1 MNLANFWDAETIKKN
16 QSKLKKIFFFRIC
29 GMGMGTTA
37 TLFREAG
44 YEVAGCDIAFYPP
57 MGDYLK
63 QVGIT
68 CLSVENTTKEILK
81 DYDLVVVGNS
91 IGANSKEAL
100 LIENCGVPFTS
111 FPCVLGEVILKNK
124 KVVGIAGTHG
134 KTTTS
139 YYLAQMLSLLGQD
152 VGYLVGGVLT
162 DREASH
168 LGKSD
173 YFVIES
179 DEYDS
184 SYFQKFSKLRLY
196 HIQDLILTAL
206 EYDHADIFPTI
217 RDIEVQFEYIIP
229 SIKSMIYNADYP
241 SAEKMAAYF
250 KKLHHQEALPYGLA
264 YKNGPGKIET
274 LNGLTRF
281 SLYLDG
287 KEEIFETNII
297 GPQNILNLTS
307 CIHYC
312 LKEKFELSAIKAT
325 LKNLK
330 NVKRRQE
337 LRGKYHQLLVIDDF
351 AHHPTAIVLTLE
363 SIKKT
368 YPGKPIHVVFEAVT
382 ATARSNAFQ
391 KQFAESLSS
400 VASVLVANPKI
411 PTNAKQFENLNYSLL
426 TKDISSYGVFSEE
439 YTELKPLR
447 ATIDTLSLKDG
458 ILLVLSNRT
467 VLGLW
472 ESDFVDLI
480 K

>member
-1 MNLANFWDAETIKKN
+1 MNLTNFWDSGTIKAN

-44 YEVAGCDIAFYPP
+44 YEVSGCDIAFYPP

-63 QVGIT
+63 KVGVE
-68 CLSVENTTKEILK
+68 CLSVEETTAEILK
-81 DYDLVVVGNS
+81 KYDLVVVGNS
-91 IGANSKEAL
+91 VSANTKEAQ

-111 FPCVLGEVILKNK
+111 FPCILGEMILKNK

-139 YYLAQMLSLLGQD
+139 YYLTQMLTLLGED
-152 VGYLVGGVLT
+152 TGYLVGGVLT

-184 SYFQKFSKLRLY
+184 SYFQKFSKFRLY
-196 HIQDLILTAL
+196 HIKELVLTAL
-206 EYDHADIFPTI
+206 EYDHADIFPSL
-217 RDIEVQFEYIIP
+217 RDIEVQFEHIIP
-229 SIKSMIYNADYP
+229 SIQGMVYNADYP
-241 SAEKMAAYF
+241 SGVKMAEFF
-250 KKLHHQEALPYGLA
+250 KKLHKQDALAYGL
-264 YKNGPGKIET
+264 KHEKGPAKIET
-274 LNGLTRF
+274 HNGVTRF
-281 SLYLDG
+281 NLQING
-287 KEEIFETNII
+287 KEEVFETNII

-307 CIHYC
+307 CILFC
-312 LKEKFELSAIKAT
+312 LKEKFELKAIKET

-337 LRGKYHQLLVIDDF
+337 LRGKYNNLLVVDDF
-351 AHHPTAIVLTLE
+351 AHHPTAITLTLE
-363 SIKKT
+363 GIKKT
-368 YPGKPIHVVFEAVT
+368 YPNKPIHVVFEAVT
-382 ATARSNAFQ
+382 STARSNAFQ
-391 KQFAESLSS
+391 KQFAESLST

-411 PTNAKQFENLNYSLL
+411 PTNAKQFENMDYSLL
-426 TKDISSYGVFSEE
+426 TKDITAFGVFSEE

-447 ATIDTLSLKDG
+447 QTIDKLSQKDG
-458 ILLVLSNRT
+458 VLLVLSNRT

-472 ESDFVDLI
+472 ESDFIKLI